1 MRELT
6 REEYATRIQDCRWG
20 ETPNW
25 LVRDISQATNL
36 TDKQKLD
43 LLKSNNYMFR
53 TYNYSNEETVHTS
66 LRQGLYNIV
75 DMLNKDSEAIIK
87 GNAVARYQGLLDQR
101 LAYSGK
107 KSIQGIVND
116 SELGNIEITKY
127 VTYIKLSPLGS
138 KYAKELATKGIE
150 LGKKELKRLE
160 RLRIA

>member
-1 MRELT
+1 MFSVSNYG
-6 REEYATRIQDCRWG
+6 EENVST
-20 ETPNW
+20 T
-25 LVRDISQATNL
+25 
-36 TDKQKLD
+36 
-43 LLKSNNYMFR
+43 
-53 TYNYSNEETVHTS
+53 

-87 GNAVARYQGLLDQR
+87 GNTVARYQGLLDQR

-138 KYAKELATKGIE
+138 RYAKELAKQGIE